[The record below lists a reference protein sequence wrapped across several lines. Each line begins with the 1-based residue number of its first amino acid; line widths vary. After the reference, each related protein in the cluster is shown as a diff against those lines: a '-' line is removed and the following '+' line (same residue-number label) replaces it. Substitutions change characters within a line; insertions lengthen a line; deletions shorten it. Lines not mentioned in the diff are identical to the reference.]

1 MDLFLIQDKKSIVK
15 TNVYVYCVMSYLSQ
29 SLAFYLYF
37 LHLSLYACYQCVD
50 YFAENVL
57 WMKILAK
64 EMFTL
69 GVLKDDHCMFFPID
83 ELLKRST

>member
-1 MDLFLIQDKKSIVK
+1 
-15 TNVYVYCVMSYLSQ
+15 
-29 SLAFYLYF
+29 
-37 LHLSLYACYQCVD
+37 
-50 YFAENVL
+50 
-57 WMKILAK
+57 MKILAK